1 MTRFVTGAVLA
12 LMLAAG
18 GLFWWQGRAG
28 EQSRAAPPP
37 SSKAASAPVDL
48 TLPEGDPHAF
58 GAPPPMPPEA
68 RPEDREAKRFNRY
81 DANRDGI
88 ITRTEMMASRT
99 DEFRRLDTDGN
110 NLLSF
115 EEWAVKTSDRFA
127 GADGNRDGK
136 LTRAEFATTAQKRAA
151 KPKCG
156 C

>member
-1 MTRFVTGAVLA
+1 MARFVAGAVLA
-12 LMLAAG
+12 LMLVAG

-28 EQSRAAPPP
+28 QELAARP
-37 SSKAASAPVDL
+37 SPEAASAPVDM
-48 TLPEGDPHAF
+48 TLPEGDEDAI

-81 DANRDGI
+81 DGNRDGA
-88 ITRTEMMASRT
+88 ITRIEMMGTRT
-99 DEFRRLDTDGN
+99 DEFRKLDTDRN

-136 LTRAEFATTAQKRAA
+136 LNRAEFATTAQKAPA
-151 KPKCG
+151 KPKCR

>member
-1 MTRFVTGAVLA
+1 MTRFVAGAVLA

-18 GLFWWQGRAG
+18 GLFWWQGRGG
-28 EQSRAAPPP
+28 EELVARPSPEAVASPPRDE
-37 SSKAASAPVDL
+37 A
-48 TLPEGDPHAF
+48 LPEGDPDAF

-81 DANRDGI
+81 DLNRDNI
-88 ITRTEMMASRT
+88 ITRTEMMASRS
-99 DEFRRLDTDGN
+99 DEFRKLDTDGN

-136 LTRAEFATTAQKRAA
+136 LNRPEFATTAQKTSA
-151 KPKCG
+151 KPKCR

>member
-1 MTRFVTGAVLA
+1 MARFVTGAVLA

-18 GLFWWQGRAG
+18 GLFWWQGHAG
-28 EQSRAAPPP
+28 EELAARPSPEAVASPPR
-37 SSKAASAPVDL
+37 DE
-48 TLPEGDPHAF
+48 TLPEGDPDAF

-81 DANRDGI
+81 DLNRDNI
-88 ITRTEMMASRT
+88 ITRVEMMASRS
-99 DEFRRLDTDGN
+99 DEFRKLDTDGN

-136 LTRAEFATTAQKRAA
+136 LNRPEFATTAQKRST

>member
-1 MTRFVTGAVLA
+1 MARFVAGAVLA
-12 LMLAAG
+12 LMLVAG

-28 EQSRAAPPP
+28 EKPRAITPSPETAASQSR
-37 SSKAASAPVDL
+37 DE
-48 TLPEGDPHAF
+48 TLPEGDEDAI
-58 GAPPPMPPEA
+58 GAPPPIPPEA

-81 DANRDGI
+81 DGNRDGA
-88 ITRTEMMASRT
+88 ITRVEMMGTRT
-99 DEFRRLDTDGN
+99 DEFRKLDTDRN

-136 LTRAEFATTAQKRAA
+136 LNRAEFATTAQKAPA
-151 KPKCG
+151 KPKCR